1 MSGWHLLSLSAHWM
15 AEHSIGAHCA
25 GWSRVTDN
33 DPPAIGARLAYGYGV
48 CSAITMVERELTVLG
63 RTVTASGA
71 MLETMTHLGERL
83 SPFDINAAPIS
94 APSDAG
100 HPHDGRGEQWGFT
113 PERPQTSATDWPS
126 AHEVPKPQVRSDQAQ
141 PPRTWTI
148 PRPDRSLIRPRH
160 VAGQNATTTPRKAPQ
175 LTTSTASLVPS
186 PVAVPATPASV
197 NPLASV
203 APPNLAPS
211 PSLVPGN
218 DASTQSLA
226 LQVSAEPV
234 AAAPETT
241 SDEIETPQESMRFR
255 QIVIGAVAPGRTSQS
270 TQRMFATQTVVRAA
284 GVLPNTT
291 EPLDVTPHMAA
302 QPEVPLSRTAPAELP
317 GESEPRQGTIILDGA
332 QLGQWVID
340 HLERYASRPGAM
352 TTGIDPRMSAAY
364 PGASS
369 GS

>member
-1 MSGWHLLSLSAHWM
+1 
-15 AEHSIGAHCA
+15 
-25 GWSRVTDN
+25 
-33 DPPAIGARLAYGYGV
+33 
-48 CSAITMVERELTVLG
+48 MVESELTTLG
-63 RTVTASGA
+63 RTVAASAPMLQTITRLGA
-71 MLETMTHLGERL
+71 GL
-83 SPFDINAAPIS
+83 SAFNINAAPIS
-94 APSDAG
+94 APTDAG

-148 PRPDRSLIRPRH
+148 PRPDGSLIRPRH

-186 PVAVPATPASV
+186 AVAVPATPASV
-197 NPLASV
+197 NPLTSV
-203 APPNLAPS
+203 APPNLASS
-211 PSLVPGN
+211 PSFVTSNG
-218 DASTQSLA
+218 ASTQSLA

-241 SDEIETPQESMRFR
+241 SDAIEAPQESMRLR

-291 EPLDVTPHMAA
+291 EPLRRHAPYGRTARRYHC
-302 QPEVPLSRTAPAELP
+302 SRTAPAELT
-317 GESEPRQGTIILDGA
+317 GESEPRQGTIILDGT

-352 TTGIDPRMSAAY
+352 ITGIDPRMSAAY

>member
-1 MSGWHLLSLSAHWM
+1 MRGWHLLSLSAHWM

-94 APSDAG
+94 ASTDAG
-100 HPHDGRGEQWGFT
+100 HPHDGRAEQWGFT

-126 AHEVPKPQVRSDQAQ
+126 AHEIPKPQVRSDQAQ

-148 PRPDRSLIRPRH
+148 PRPDGSLIRPRH

-186 PVAVPATPASV
+186 AVAVPATPASV
-197 NPLASV
+197 NPLTSV
-203 APPNLAPS
+203 APPNLASS
-211 PSLVPGN
+211 PSFVTSN

-241 SDEIETPQESMRFR
+241 SDEIEAPQESSGCARLSLALWPP
-255 QIVIGAVAPGRTSQS
+255 AVRHNRHSGCSQRKPS
-270 TQRMFATQTVVRAA
+270 CA
-284 GVLPNTT
+284 
-291 EPLDVTPHMAA
+291 
-302 QPEVPLSRTAPAELP
+302 
-317 GESEPRQGTIILDGA
+317 
-332 QLGQWVID
+332 
-340 HLERYASRPGAM
+340 RPGSFR
-352 TTGIDPRMSAAY
+352 TRRSRSTPRPIWPHSQRYHCRARLPRSYQA
-364 PGASS
+364 S
-369 GS
+369 GSRGKARSSWMALNSANG